1 MSETIIKRGI
11 TLQPHLLKDA
21 EFSKAKAGSGIYC
34 YVMTADGD
42 KYALTRREAMRKS
55 DRSERYTARFRAW
68 LAEQDDPIWKNLN
81 ERD

>member
-1 MSETIIKRGI
+1 MSEAIIKRGI

-21 EFSKAKAGSGIYC
+21 EFFRAKAGSGIYC
-34 YVMTADGD
+34 YVTTADGD
-42 KYALTRREAMRKS
+42 KYALTKREAMRKS